1 MLKCAGAQKFLH
13 IYTWNF
19 FRRSQRDLLLFN
31 NDFIISSGCYLS
43 PPPYIYISL
52 WKAVIYIWERER
64 DWEVSFSICCF
75 IPQMKIAKGERE
87 RERKKEGR
95 RSVICWFTPATDE
108 CKDQNWTDQELGVS
122 SKVPPAVFP
131 GSLVKGLDWR
141 S

>member
-1 MLKCAGAQKFLH
+1 MQELRNFC
-13 IYTWNF
+13 IYTHGIF
-19 FRRSQRDLLLFN
+19 LEDLKEIYLLLFN

-52 WKAVIYIWERER
+52 KGSYIYERER

-75 IPQMKIAKGERE
+75 IPQMKIAKGERDK
-87 RERKKEGR
+87 ERKKEGR